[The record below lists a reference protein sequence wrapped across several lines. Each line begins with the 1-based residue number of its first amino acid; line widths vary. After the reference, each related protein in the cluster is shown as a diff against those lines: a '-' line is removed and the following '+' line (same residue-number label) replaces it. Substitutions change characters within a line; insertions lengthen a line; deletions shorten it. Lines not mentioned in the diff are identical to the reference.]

1 MKLQAGRVPGAPG
14 LSGADT
20 PGALLA
26 GCVDWLGQQSLGC
39 SSSSAPHT
47 ENTQQLSDT
56 GEEPEQDEDQDE
68 DGSSRLLPLWARLA
82 VPSQSYLPRHL
93 AFLPRPR
100 HRSKLLPDV

>member
-1 MKLQAGRVPGAPG
+1 MKLQAGRAPGAPG

-20 PGALLA
+20 PEALLA
-26 GCVDWLGQQSLGC
+26 GCVDWLRQQSLGC

-47 ENTQQLSDT
+47 ASTQQLSDT
-56 GEEPEQDEDQDE
+56 GEEPEQDE

-82 VPSQSYLPRHL
+82 VPSQSYLPGHL